1 MPSSKKPLVII
12 TGASSG
18 IGLATARLFSANGHP
33 LLLLARRLETMQA
46 LNLPD
51 TLALS
56 VDVTDRAALAAAV
69 QQGEARFGPADALI
83 NNAGVMLL
91 GDITRQAPDQWDR
104 MLDVNV
110 KGVLN
115 GVHAVAAGMVQR
127 KRGSIINISSVAGRK
142 TFPNHVAYVG
152 TKFAVHGLSE
162 NLREELSAHNVRVTT
177 IAPGA
182 VETELL
188 GHTTDADIKTGY
200 EAWKADMGGKVLA
213 AEDVANAIHYAYM
226 QPDGVCVREIV
237 LAATRQQA

>member
-1 MPSSKKPLVII
+1 MSAIQQPLVVI

-18 IGLATARLFSANGHP
+18 IGLATARLFSAKGHP
-33 LLLLARRLETMQA
+33 LLLLARRLDNMQA
-46 LNLPD
+46 LNLPH

-56 VDVTDRAALAAAV
+56 ADVTDRAALVAAV
-69 QQGEARFGPADALI
+69 QQAEKRFGPVDALV

-91 GDITRQAPDQWDR
+91 GDITAQDPAQWDR

-115 GVHAVAAGMVQR
+115 GVHAVAAGMAAR
-127 KRGSIINISSVAGRK
+127 GRGSIINVSSVAGRK
-142 TFPNHVAYVG
+142 SFPNHVAYVG
-152 TKFAVHGLSE
+152 SKFAVHGLSE
-162 NLREELSAHNVRVTT
+162 NLREELSERNVRVTT

-188 GHTTDADIKTGY
+188 GHTTDAGIKAGY
-200 EAWKADMGGKVLA
+200 ESWKAGMGGKVLG
-213 AEDVANAIHYAYM
+213 AEDVANAILYAYE
-226 QPDGVCVREIV
+226 QPPGVCIREIV